1 MSERV
6 LVVGGTGF
14 IGGNLVLKLVKCGFK
29 VTVLSLNL
37 PADEKKIDG
46 VEYWRADITNFE
58 QLQKQ
63 LLVTTFDYVINLSG
77 YIDHCQFMEGGRQI
91 IDTHFGGVQNL
102 LQLLDWTSIKRFVQ
116 IGTSDEYG
124 GLPPP
129 QTEKMREN
137 PISPYS
143 FGKVAS
149 TQLLQMLTRTEG
161 FPAVILRPFLVYG
174 EGQNSRRFLPQIVR
188 GCLQGSRFPVSEG
201 EQLRDFCYVDDVTRG
216 ILLTL
221 RNDNINGE
229 VINLAS
235 GKPISIRKV
244 VELVKEIVGQGAP
257 DFGAVSYRVEENM
270 ALYADITKAKKLL
283 DWEPIVTLD
292 EGIRKIVHYYQ
303 RRM

>member
-1 MSERV
+1 MSERI

-124 GLPPP
+124 GF
-129 QTEKMREN
+129 R
-137 PISPYS
+137 
-143 FGKVAS
+143 
-149 TQLLQMLTRTEG
+149 
-161 FPAVILRPFLVYG
+161 
-174 EGQNSRRFLPQIVR
+174 
-188 GCLQGSRFPVSEG
+188 
-201 EQLRDFCYVDDVTRG
+201 
-216 ILLTL
+216 
-221 RNDNINGE
+221 
-229 VINLAS
+229 
-235 GKPISIRKV
+235 
-244 VELVKEIVGQGAP
+244 
-257 DFGAVSYRVEENM
+257 
-270 ALYADITKAKKLL
+270 
-283 DWEPIVTLD
+283 
-292 EGIRKIVHYYQ
+292 H
-303 RRM
+303 